1 MSVVLI
7 TGAAGLI
14 GSEAA
19 THFAELGY
27 TVVGVDNDMRKQFF
41 GDEASTAW
49 NRAQLERTL
58 GKKYRHQNMDIRD
71 SSAIE
76 KLFAEY
82 GSPITVVIHTA
93 AQPSHDWAALDP
105 F

>member
-49 NRAQLERTL
+49 NRETLERTL
-58 GKKYRHQNMDIRD
+58 GALQERLHEKFGIDHVTLQPETGTRPLVRH
-71 SSAIE
+71 
-76 KLFAEY
+76 
-82 GSPITVVIHTA
+82 A
-93 AQPSHDWAALDP
+93 ARAR
-105 F
+105 